1 MRLPCLLFL
10 EHNNHLQERR
20 IQLLEALL
28 QATVV
33 LAVVDMVSGDLL
45 LLLPGLL
52 VEEFLRQL
60 YCIRPSL
67 LLL

>member
-1 MRLPCLLFL
+1 
-10 EHNNHLQERR
+10 
-20 IQLLEALL
+20 
-28 QATVV
+28 
-33 LAVVDMVSGDLL
+33 VDMVSGDLL

-67 LLL
+67 LLLYERDSFSMGL